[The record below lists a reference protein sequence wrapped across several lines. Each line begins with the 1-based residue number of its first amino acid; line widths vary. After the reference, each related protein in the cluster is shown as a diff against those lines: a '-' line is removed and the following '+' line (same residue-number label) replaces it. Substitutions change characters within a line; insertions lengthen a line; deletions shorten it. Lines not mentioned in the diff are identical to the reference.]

1 MKRSGLFVIIPAMAL
16 ITGCYT
22 QFLTSEVTTKDL
34 TGTGEE
40 YSPLDPAPPDVIP
53 ILIPVHPMP
62 VVVPAY
68 SPQQPQ
74 KSRDIGSE
82 RSNPG
87 RTGTSNDISPRG
99 GNGRAGR

>member
-1 MKRSGLFVIIPAMAL
+1 MKSSGLLVIIPAMAL

-22 QFLTSEVTTKDL
+22 QFLVSEGTTEEL
-34 TGTGEE
+34 TTVEG

-68 SPQQPQ
+68 SPQPPQ

-87 RTGTSNDISPRG
+87 RTGTSNDTSRRG